1 MRIGLWSAVAAYSCW
16 GLFPL
21 YIKQL
26 AQVPA
31 IELVL
36 HRSLWSLL
44 FVMGLLAAL
53 RRIDRL
59 AQAWRQPR
67 LLLLFSGSAL
77 LLSTNWL
84 IYVWAVAHDRVLDAS
99 LGYFINPLV
108 NVVLGF
114 LVLHERLR
122 PLQWTAIALAGLG
135 VLWLGSSASEL
146 PWIALALAGSFGL
159 YGLLRKTA
167 PLGAIE
173 GLALET
179 SLLAPIVVVGLA
191 WLGQQG
197 GGHFARGDLTTDL
210 WLVAAGPVTAVPLLL
225 FAAAARR
232 VTLTTLGL
240 LQYMSPTI
248 QFVLGL
254 WVFGEPFDARRAMGF
269 AAIWLGL
276 LVYSGDGVWQFHR
289 TATAPRRGIT
299 GA

>member
-21 YIKQL
+21 YIKQI
-26 AQVPA
+26 AHVPA

-44 FVMGLLAAL
+44 FVLGLLAAL
-53 RRIDRL
+53 HRVDRL
-59 AQAWRQPR
+59 AQAWRQHR
-67 LLLLFSGSAL
+67 LLLLFSASAL

-108 NVVLGF
+108 NVMLGF
-114 LVLHERLR
+114 LVLHERPR
-122 PLQWTAIALAGLG
+122 PLQWTAIVLAGLG
-135 VLWLGSSASEL
+135 VLWLGLSTGEL
-146 PWIALALAGSFGL
+146 PWIALVLAGSFGL

-191 WLGQQG
+191 WFWQQG
-197 GGHFARGDLTTDL
+197 SGHFARGSPSTDF

-232 VTLTTLGL
+232 ITLTTLGL
-240 LQYMSPTI
+240 LQYLSPTI
-248 QFVLGL
+248 QFALGL
-254 WVFGEPFDARRAMGF
+254 WVFDEPFDTQRALGF

-276 LVYSGDGVWQFHR
+276 LVYSGDGAWRLHR
-289 TATAPRRGIT
+289 ITAVPRR
-299 GA
+299 A